1 MRLPPMLGAMTVFFW
16 WLALQGIGLLA
27 LPLTMWLFR
36 ALPGR
41 GIAWSKALGLLV
53 VGWAAWFA
61 AMLNLTAFNLGAV
74 LIGCAVLVGASWY
87 VSRGAEPGALRAA
100 VRSGWRS
107 YLVYEILFV
116 LVLWAGVQLRMRG
129 AYGSA
134 IHNTEKPM
142 ELMLLQAV
150 LTSPTF
156 PPQDLWLSGYAVNY
170 YYLGYVFIAVLKVLS
185 GAPLGVAFNLG
196 VATIYGLTAL
206 GVAGLL
212 AELIG
217 LRFRPA
223 GLPRMLRPGTLAA
236 MLLAVVLV
244 LVAGNQ
250 IGALQRIVGSA
261 RVNHLG
267 DSQRVAVLWQA
278 IRGIEPRQVS
288 PESVKASEG
297 IWETSS
303 TLPPMDPANF
313 DWWAPSRAIFD
324 DSAAGQVI
332 VDGAPPRPGKMQN
345 EVITE
350 FPFFSFYLGDM
361 HPHVLALPFAL
372 LVIGLALAT
381 LVRADLPGGLASG
394 RGRLELA
401 LSGLLLGSLYMLNS
415 WDAPTYGFLYAAA
428 LALLLRRLSASWA
441 WRSWLGYGRQ
451 LGLALLAA
459 AILFAP
465 FLLTFDSFAGRDE
478 IPAPFDKIPLIS
490 TLGHI
495 IAPARDHSGWTDL
508 LAIFGLFL
516 VPLLAWWARQLRD
529 WLPWAL
535 TSGTLLVGLLL
546 GIPALAFGPLAFY
559 LFQAAWQTDR
569 EHEDRARTFA
579 LLLGGLG
586 ALLIVVTDI
595 IYLRDIF
602 DSRFNTI
609 FKVYYQIWLLLAL
622 ASAYAVWSLL
632 HSGRWRRPA
641 SLLWAAP
648 WALLLAG
655 ALVYPVSTLAPATTS
670 SWEVPRVLD
679 GLIYSSQFTQGARGA
694 AAWLAAN
701 APPEARLASA
711 VGESYQKGGEVATL
725 SGRPTLLGWA
735 GAHESFWRTKQPS
748 AREQI
753 GARINDLSTIYT
765 SADLATV
772 RGLLASYKV
781 GYVLVGPNELAAY
794 PSLNA
799 GAIAQLGPKVYDAD
813 GWAIYQ
819 VTN

>member
-1 MRLPPMLGAMTVFFW
+1 
-16 WLALQGIGLLA
+16 
-27 LPLTMWLFR
+27 
-36 ALPGR
+36 
-41 GIAWSKALGLLV
+41 V

-74 LIGCAVLVGASWY
+74 LIGCAVLAGAGWY
-87 VSRGAEPGALRAA
+87 VSRGGEPGALRAA

-107 YLVYEILFV
+107 YLVYEILFIV
-116 LVLWAGVQLRMRG
+116 VLWAGLQLRMRG
-129 AYGSA
+129 MYGSA
-134 IHNTEKPM
+134 IQHTEKPM
-142 ELMLLQAV
+142 ELMLLQSV

-156 PPQDLWLSGYAVNY
+156 PPQDLWLSGYSVNY
-170 YYLGYVFIAVLKVLS
+170 YYLGYVLIAVLKLLS

-212 AELIG
+212 AELVG
-217 LRFRPA
+217 LRFRAA
-223 GLPRMLRPGTLAA
+223 GLPRILRPGTIAA

-250 IGALQRIVGSA
+250 IGALQRIVGSSQ
-261 RVNHLG
+261 VNQLG
-267 DSQRVAVLWQA
+267 DAQRVAVLWQA
-278 IRGIEPRQVS
+278 IRGVQPRTVD
-288 PESVKASEG
+288 PESVRALWDGSNWSG
-297 IWETSS
+297 SS
-303 TLPPMDPANF
+303 TLAPMDPANF
-313 DWWAPSRAIFD
+313 DAWGPSRAIYD
-324 DSAAGQVI
+324 DQGRGPVV
-332 VDGAPPRPGKMQN
+332 VDGVSRDGVLHG

-381 LVRADLPGGLASG
+381 LVRPDLPGGLGSG

-401 LSGLLLGSLYMLNS
+401 LSGLMLGSLYMLNS

-428 LALLLRRLSASWA
+428 LALLLRRLSPAWT

-465 FLLTFDSFAGRDE
+465 FLLTFDSFAGRDTV
-478 IPAPFDKIPLIS
+478 PAPFDKIPLIS

-495 IAPARDHSGWTDL
+495 IGPALDHSGWTDL

-516 VPLLAWWARQLRD
+516 VPLLAWWSRQIRD

-535 TSGTLLVGLLL
+535 TAGTLLVGLLL
-546 GIPALAFGPLAFY
+546 GMPALAFAPLAFY
-559 LFQAAWQTDR
+559 LFQSAWRTDR
-569 EHEDRARTFA
+569 AGEDRARTFA

-595 IYLRDIF
+595 VYLRDNF
-602 DSRFNTI
+602 DRRFNTV
-609 FKVYYQIWLLLAL
+609 FKVYYQVWLLLGL
-622 ASAYAVWSLL
+622 AAAYAVWSLL

-648 WALLLAG
+648 WALLFAG
-655 ALVYPVSTLAPATTS
+655 ALVYPVSTLSPSTTS
-670 SWEVPRVLD
+670 SWDVPRVLD
-679 GLIYSSQFTQGARGA
+679 GLTHSSNFNQGARGA
-694 AAWLAAN
+694 AAWIAAN
-701 APPEARLASA
+701 TPPDTRLASA
-711 VGESYQKGGEVATL
+711 VGNSYGAGGEVATL

-735 GAHESFWRTKQPS
+735 SSHEALWRAKQP
-748 AREQI
+748 AAQEQI
-753 GARINDLSTIYT
+753 GARTGDLSTIYT
-765 SADLATV
+765 SADLGIV
-772 RGLLASYKV
+772 RSLLARYKV
-781 GYVLVGPNELAAY
+781 GYVVVGPNELAAY
-794 PSLNA
+794 PNLNA
-799 GAIAQLGPKVYDAD
+799 GTIAQLGPKVYDAD

>member
-1 MRLPPMLGAMTVFFW
+1 MTVFFW

-74 LIGCAVLVGASWY
+74 LIGCAVLAGASWY
-87 VSRGAEPGALRAA
+87 VSRGGQPGAIKAA
-100 VRSGWRS
+100 VRSGWRA

-116 LVLWAGVQLRMRG
+116 LVLWAGVQLRLRG
-129 AYGSA
+129 AFGSA

-150 LTSPTF
+150 LTSPSF
-156 PPQDLWLSGYAVNY
+156 PPQDLWLAGYSVNY
-170 YYLGYVFIAVLKVLS
+170 YYLGYVLIAALKVLS

-212 AELIG
+212 AELVG
-217 LRFRPA
+217 LRFRSA
-223 GLPRMLRPGTLAA
+223 SLPRILRPGTLAA
-236 MLLAVVLV
+236 MLLAVLLV

-250 IGALQRIVGSA
+250 LGALQRIVGSFQ
-261 RVNHLG
+261 VNRLG
-267 DSQRVAVLWQA
+267 DAQRVAVLWQA
-278 IRGIEPRQVS
+278 IRGIEPRHVS
-288 PESVKASEG
+288 PDSVKVVDG
-297 IWETSS
+297 NWQGSS
-303 TLPPMDPANF
+303 TLAPMDPANY

-324 DSAAGQVI
+324 DVAKGEVTI
-332 VDGAPPRPGKMQN
+332 DGGPPRPGTLQA

-350 FPFFSFYLGDM
+350 FPFFSFYLGDL
-361 HPHVLALPFAL
+361 HPHVLTLPFAL
-372 LVIGLALAT
+372 LVMGLALAT
-381 LVRADLPGGLASG
+381 LVRADLPGGLGSG

-401 LSGLLLGSLYMLNS
+401 MSGLLLGSLYMLNS

-428 LALLLRRLSASWA
+428 LALLLRRLSPAWS

-478 IPAPFDKIPLIS
+478 VPAPFDKIPLIS

-495 IAPARDHSGWTDL
+495 IGPALDHSGWTDL

-535 TSGTLLVGLLL
+535 TAGTLLVGLLL
-546 GIPALAFGPLAFY
+546 GRPALAFAPLVFY
-559 LFQAAWQTDR
+559 LFQAAWRTDR
-569 EHEDRARTFA
+569 EREDRARTFA

-586 ALLIVVTDI
+586 TLLIVVTDV
-595 IYLRDIF
+595 IYLRDNF
-602 DSRFNTI
+602 DFRFNTV
-609 FKVYYQIWLLLAL
+609 FKVYYQIWLLLGL

-648 WALLLAG
+648 WALLFAG
-655 ALVYPVSTLAPATTS
+655 ALVYPVSTLSPSTTS
-670 SWEVPRVLD
+670 SWDVPRVLD
-679 GLIYSSQFTQGARGA
+679 GLLYSSQFTQGARGA
-694 AAWLAAN
+694 AAWLVAN
-701 APPEARLASA
+701 TPADARLASA

-735 GAHESFWRTKQPS
+735 GSHENLWRAKQPA

-753 GARINDLSTIYT
+753 GARTNDLSTIYT
-765 SADLATV
+765 SADVASV
-772 RGLLASYKV
+772 RSLLARYKV
-781 GYVLVGPNELAAY
+781 GYVVVGPNELAAY